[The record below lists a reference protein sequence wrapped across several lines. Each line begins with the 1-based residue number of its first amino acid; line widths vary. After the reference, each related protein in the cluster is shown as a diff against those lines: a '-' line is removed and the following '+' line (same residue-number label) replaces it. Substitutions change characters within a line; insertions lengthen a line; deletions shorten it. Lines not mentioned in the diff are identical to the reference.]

1 MQPLHA
7 TDLHRQR
14 HHINIAE
21 HQIHRH
27 ACTSALQSVLY
38 GKIFRRNF
46 SPRPNRFIN
55 DGKERKQSDKVSPNC
70 FTSSLLLPG
79 CCCCWAAA
87 PSIPAT
93 RSCCSCC
100 YPWCWQF
107 QRSWLAHLA
116 ATISSVYTSTGLIRR
131 MRLIN
136 SLAEHNWSSV
146 SDYTTEAVS
155 QTKAG
160 AMSQTT
166 TGAAV
171 YTSNTFSA
179 PGTLLY
185 SRK

>member
-14 HHINIAE
+14 HPINIAE
-21 HQIHRH
+21 HQPRDTQTR
-27 ACTSALQSVLY
+27 ASALQSVLY

-46 SPRPNRFIN
+46 SPPFKPIHQR
-55 DGKERKQSDKVSPNC
+55 RKRTEAIRYG
-70 FTSSLLLPG
+70 FTKLLHVFTAAAAAAAD
-79 CCCCWAAA
+79 AAA
-87 PSIPAT
+87 PSLPAT

-100 YPWCWQF
+100 CPWCWQF
-107 QRSWLAHLA
+107 QRCWLAHLA
-116 ATISSVYTSTGLIRR
+116 ATISSVYTSMGLIRR

-155 QTKAG
+155 QT
-160 AMSQTT
+160 T